1 MSLFTK
7 LTEFFLGKKEQPQ
20 VVAPQPVAEPVV
32 EAAPVKAAK
41 TSKKSA
47 PVLSFPKQEK
57 AKAQPKKETA
67 KPAPPAGTIRKESA
81 APKKPAAPKKEA
93 SDKVVTA
100 PIVIAPRFNAIDLE
114 KSSKNEL
121 LDLAREHGIK
131 VNARMGKATII
142 AKLVK

>member
-7 LTEFFLGKKEQPQ
+7 LTEFFLGKKEQPA
-20 VVAPQPVAEPVV
+20 VVAPPAVEPVAV
-32 EAAPVKAAK
+32 AAPVKAAK
-41 TSKKSA
+41 PAKKSA

-57 AKAQPKKETA
+57 AKAQPKKEAA
-67 KPAPPAGTIRKESA
+67 KPVQT
-81 APKKPAAPKKEA
+81 KKAT
-93 SDKVVTA
+93 DKVVTA